1 MMVMILFQVL
11 PLIYSIQ
18 VPLLFVGTC
27 HRLGRALLLHPL
39 LLLLVHYA
47 SFKYHTPEFDTTKD
61 LDVGDT
67 PAITDTDDDTF
78 HVQQFCFCWNIIF
91 ERSDYYLREI

>member
-1 MMVMILFQVL
+1 MAVTFFSTLDDDSCSSYDSV
-11 PLIYSIQ
+11 SA
-18 VPLLFVGTC
+18 C
-27 HRLGRALLLHPL
+27 
-39 LLLLVHYA
+39 
-47 SFKYHTPEFDTTKD
+47 D

-91 ERSDYYLREI
+91 ERSDYYLREIRLLFRHWMILLVIIMIMLRLL